1 MLTIRTA
8 TPKDA
13 PALLSIYAPYV
24 RDTAVSFEAE
34 VPSLAQFEGR
44 ITKAVDTWSWIVAER
59 EGQVLGYAYGGM
71 HRERA
76 AYQWV
81 VETSVYIDPCAQGQ
95 GLGKA
100 LYTKLLSRLAER
112 GFCSAMAV
120 VVLPNAAS
128 VRLHESMGFKP
139 IGVVERSGWKFGA
152 WHDTAWLQCQLRDAP
167 PPVSAPS

>member
-1 MLTIRTA
+1 MLSIRTA
-8 TPKDA
+8 TPNDA
-13 PALLSIYAPYV
+13 PALLKIYAPYV
-24 RDTAVSFEAE
+24 RDTAVSFEMD

-44 ITKAVDTWSWIVAER
+44 IAKALETWSWIVAEQG
-59 EGQVLGYAYGGM
+59 GQVVGYAYGVM

-81 VETSVYIDPCAQGQ
+81 VETSVYLDPSAQGQ

-100 LYTKLLSRLAER
+100 LYAELLARLAAR

-128 VRLHESMGFKP
+128 VRLHKSMGFRQ

-152 WHDTAWLQCQLRDAP
+152 WHDTACFQCQLRDRP
-167 PPVSAPS
+167 PH

>member
-8 TPKDA
+8 TPNDA

-44 ITKAVDTWSWIVAER
+44 ITKALDTWSWIVAER
-59 EGQVLGYAYGGM
+59 DGRVLGYAYGAL

-76 AYQWV
+76 AYQWI

-100 LYTKLLSRLAER
+100 LYTELLSRLAER
-112 GFCSAMAV
+112 GFCSAMAI
-120 VVLPNAAS
+120 VVLPNAPS
-128 VRLHESMGFKP
+128 VRLHESMGFRP
-139 IGVVERSGWKFGA
+139 IGVVERSGWKFGS

-167 PPVSAPS
+167 P

>member
-1 MLTIRTA
+1 MLTLRTA
-8 TPKDA
+8 TPNDA

-24 RDTAVSFEAE
+24 RDTAVSFETE
-34 VPSLAQFEGR
+34 VPSLAQFEAR
-44 ITKAVDTWSWIVAER
+44 ITKALNTWTWIVAER
-59 EGQVLGYAYGGM
+59 EGQVLGYAYGTM

-76 AYQWV
+76 AYRWI
-81 VETSVYIDPCAQGQ
+81 VETSVYIDPSAQGQ
-95 GLGKA
+95 GLGKT
-100 LYTKLLSRLAER
+100 LYTELLSRLAER

-128 VRLHESMGFKP
+128 VRLHEAMGFRP

-167 PPVSAPS
+167 PP

>member
-24 RDTAVSFEAE
+24 RDTAVSFETE

-100 LYTKLLSRLAER
+100 LYTELLSRLAER

-128 VRLHESMGFKP
+128 VRLHESMGFRP
-139 IGVVERSGWKFGA
+139 IGLVERSGWKFGA